1 MRFVY
6 WSISTFFFF
15 AASVLVIS
23 ILKPGPTE
31 IQVMRFMS
39 GMMSAMHGS
48 LMGASMDG
56 AETYANLLQ
65 QSARMSVLMAILG
78 IGVGVPLRMWR
89 KND

>member
-6 WSISTFFFF
+6 WSVSSFFFF
-15 AASVLVIS
+15 AASVLAIS
-23 ILKPGPTE
+23 ILIPGPTE
-31 IQVMRFMS
+31 TQVMRFME

-56 AETYANLLQ
+56 AETYALLLQ
-65 QSARMSVLMAILG
+65 QSARMSVLMIILG

-89 KND
+89 KSD